1 MPMDVKRT
9 ASRLIKRYHTNDP
22 VKLAEYKNIIVT
34 YGDLGGKL
42 GNYLEYHRC
51 QFIIIDPA
59 RAPEPLHRF
68 ICAHEL
74 GHALCTPKANT
85 RWLKAY
91 TLSLDCKI
99 ESIANQFAVELML
112 PDSIIQQHP
121 NISVYELAEAYGI
134 PHSMIKLK
142 NLSIQNKACRQSPTT
157 GRIPPIGFSNS
168 QENGCNSFTGTH
180 YRT

>member
-1 MPMDVKRT
+1 LSGFKPQNKTLYDFSYRVLFYILSLFLHEEMPMDVKRT

-134 PHSMIKLK
+134 PRSMIKLK
-142 NLSIQNKACRQSPTT
+142 KFVNP
-157 GRIPPIGFSNS
+157 
-168 QENGCNSFTGTH
+168 E
-180 YRT
+180 